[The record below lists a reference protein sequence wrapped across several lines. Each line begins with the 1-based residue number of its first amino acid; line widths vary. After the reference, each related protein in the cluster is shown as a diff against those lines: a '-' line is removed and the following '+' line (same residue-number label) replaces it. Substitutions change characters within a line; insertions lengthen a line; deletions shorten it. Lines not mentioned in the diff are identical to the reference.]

1 MKKIIFTFFKFFIII
16 IIIGMIF
23 ILGLGIYFLLS
34 PKISFNMDVI
44 RDNNL
49 SIEIYNNQNLLI
61 DEYNSFNTVKI
72 SLDNLQ
78 DYTKQAFISIEDKD
92 FYNHNGISIKRM
104 GKAFIKNLSNFQ
116 ILEGASTISQQ
127 LIKNTFYIFWKQL
140 LWNRKC
146 KSILFFKKCK

>member
-78 DYTKQAFISIEDKD
+78 DYTKQAFISVFNKSPACVFII
-92 FYNHNGISIKRM
+92 FSISC
-104 GKAFIKNLSNFQ
+104 
-116 ILEGASTISQQ
+116 E
-127 LIKNTFYIFWKQL
+127 L
-140 LWNRKC
+140 LVQHFNV
-146 KSILFFKKCK
+146 